1 MTTIWKVEEIEWINK
16 IGTNEKV
23 ADKITYSCNST
34 KDSHTASLYGEVL
47 LVSNAYLDI
56 SDDEYKSLKS
66 QAGAIDY
73 KHEENTDT
81 EGKKRHTGTI
91 YKTTTGSYTEYESLT
106 EEKVL
111 GWVKAKLGED
121 KVKDLENSVETILK
135 EDIDTGNTFKHT
147 SSLPF

>member
-23 ADKITYSCNST
+23 ADKIRYSCNST
-34 KDSHTASLYGEVL
+34 KDSHTATVYGDVF
-47 LVSNAYLDI
+47 LVSHDYQDI

-66 QAGAIDY
+66 QAGAVDY

-91 YKTTTGSYTEYESLT
+91 YRTTSGSYTAYDSLSEAQVIT
-106 EEKVL
+106 
-111 GWVKAKLGED
+111 WVKNKLGNT
-121 KVKDLENSVETILK
+121 KVTEIETAVETILK
-135 EDIDTGNTFKHT
+135 EDMDTGNTFKHT
-147 SSLPF
+147 SSLPW

>member
-23 ADKITYSCNST
+23 ADKIRYSCNST
-34 KDSHTASLYGEVL
+34 KDSHTATVYGDVL
-47 LVSNAYLDI
+47 LVSHDYQDI

-66 QAGAIDY
+66 QTGAIDY

-135 EDIDTGNTFKHT
+135 DDIDTGNMLDLDIFD
-147 SSLPF
+147 